1 MRLNRKIEK
10 RDLGMEGGD
19 ETLRARARR
28 WRDVRTGVYML
39 VLQNFSR
46 FFLHLSNF
54 AVSLWCKN
62 YFTVLVS
69 YVTKTLMKKHVFLR
83 AFFCVFNFLVIFVLS
98 YKIWRFKFDKL
109 IIK

>member
-10 RDLGMEGGD
+10 RDLRMEGGD

-39 VLQNFSR
+39 VLQKFSR
-46 FFLHLSNF
+46 FLRLLNF
-54 AVSLWCKN
+54 VVSLQYTNC
-62 YFTVLVS
+62 FTVLVS

-83 AFFCVFNFLVIFVLS
+83 AFFVSLIF
-98 YKIWRFKFDKL
+98 
-109 IIK
+109 

>member
-46 FFLHLSNF
+46 FFCICQILLYLCG
-54 AVSLWCKN
+54 VQ
-62 YFTVLVS
+62 
-69 YVTKTLMKKHVFLR
+69 
-83 AFFCVFNFLVIFVLS
+83 
-98 YKIWRFKFDKL
+98 KL
-109 IIK
+109 FYCFG

>member
-54 AVSLWCKN
+54 AVSLWYAK
-62 YFTVLVS
+62 TVLP
-69 YVTKTLMKKHVFLR
+69 FW
-83 AFFCVFNFLVIFVLS
+83 LVMS
-98 YKIWRFKFDKL
+98 PKL
-109 IIK
+109 

>member
-28 WRDVRTGVYML
+28 ANGCLHVGFAK
-39 VLQNFSR
+39 FSR

-54 AVSLWCKN
+54 AVSLWCAKKTILP
-62 YFTVLVS
+62 FWLVMS
-69 YVTKTLMKKHVFLR
+69 P
-83 AFFCVFNFLVIFVLS
+83 
-98 YKIWRFKFDKL
+98 KL
-109 IIK
+109 